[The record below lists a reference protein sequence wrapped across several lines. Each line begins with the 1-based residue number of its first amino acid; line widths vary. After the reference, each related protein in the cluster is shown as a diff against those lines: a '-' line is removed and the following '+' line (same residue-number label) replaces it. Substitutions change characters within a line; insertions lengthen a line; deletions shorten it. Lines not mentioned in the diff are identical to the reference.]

1 MFYQNKFTANTQ
13 LKISPFFER
22 TSKLN
27 ESQEWRR
34 WSGYLAATSYEL
46 THENEYFAIRTKAA
60 LLDISPLKKYII
72 EGPDAQIL
80 LDRLVTRNIA
90 ICKVS
95 QVMYTPWCDEHGK
108 VIDDGTVQRLSE
120 NKFRITSA
128 EPNLEW
134 IESNSS
140 GMDVIIKDDSYSTA
154 ALALQGPNSRSIL
167 NAVSSKSLDSL
178 KFFWMMDTTF
188 ENIPVTI
195 SRTGYTGDLGYEI
208 WMDPNDALSV
218 WDLLIDKG
226 KTFGITPTG
235 LHALDIARIEAGLI
249 LLDVDYISTR
259 HALIES
265 RKSSPYELGLG
276 WAVKLKKK
284 NFIGKAPLH
293 KELANGSSWSFVGI
307 EIEWSGFE
315 KHYRAVGLAPGLPS
329 TAWRTSTPLYNNNEQ
344 VGYATSGT
352 WSPLLKRYI
361 ALAHVKSKYA
371 KEGSELMFELKVEHF
386 RKLTKA
392 TVVKTPFFNP
402 ERKRSCPQ
410 YKNMM
415 LLLLA
420 VVTMD

>member
-1 MFYQNKFTANTQ
+1 MFYQNKFSAKTQ
-13 LKISPFFER
+13 LKLSPFFER

-34 WSGYLAATSYEL
+34 WAGYLAATSYEL

-90 ICKVS
+90 ICKVN

-128 EPNLEW
+128 EPNFEW
-134 IESNSS
+134 IESNST
-140 GMDVIIKDDSYSTA
+140 GMNVIIKDDSYSTA
-154 ALALQGPNSRSIL
+154 ALALQGPNSRAIL
-167 NAVSSKSLDSL
+167 NAISSKSLDSL

-284 NFIGKAPLH
+284 KFIGKAPLH
-293 KELANGSSWSFVGI
+293 KELDNGSSWSFVGI

-344 VGYATSGT
+344 VGYASSGT

-361 ALAHVKSKYA
+361 ALAHVKSKHA
-371 KEGSELMFELKVEHF
+371 REGSELMFELKVEHF

-392 TVVKTPFFNP
+392 IVVKTPFFDP

-410 YKNMM
+410 
-415 LLLLA
+415 
-420 VVTMD
+420 

>member
-13 LKISPFFER
+13 LKLSPFFER

-34 WSGYLAATSYEL
+34 WAGYLAATSYEL

-60 LLDISPLKKYII
+60 LLDISPLKKYIV
-72 EGPDAQIL
+72 EGPDAQNL

-90 ICKVS
+90 ICKVG
-95 QVMYTPWCDEHGK
+95 QVMYTPWCDEEGK

-134 IESNSS
+134 IESNSN
-140 GMDVIIKDDSYSTA
+140 GMDVMIKDDSYSTA
-154 ALALQGPNSRSIL
+154 ALALQGPNSRAIL

-178 KFFWMMDTTF
+178 KFFWMMETTF
-188 ENIPVTI
+188 EDIPVTI

-218 WDLLIDKG
+218 WDLLMNKG

-235 LHALDIARIEAGLI
+235 LHALDIARVEAGLI

-284 NFIGKAPLH
+284 NFIGKTRLL
-293 KELANGSSWSFVGI
+293 EEFENSSEWSFVGI
-307 EIEWSGFE
+307 EIEWTEFE
-315 KHYRAVGLAPGLPS
+315 KHYRAAGLAPGLPS

-392 TVVKTPFFNP
+392 TVVKTPFYDP

-410 YKNMM
+410 
-415 LLLLA
+415 
-420 VVTMD
+420 

>member
-1 MFYQNKFTANTQ
+1 MIYENRFTANTQ
-13 LKISPFFER
+13 LKVSPFFER

-34 WSGYLAATSYEL
+34 WAGYLAATSYEL
-46 THENEYFAIRTKAA
+46 THENEYFAIRTKAG
-60 LLDISPLKKYII
+60 LLDITPLKKYIV
-72 EGPDAQIL
+72 EGPDSQQV
-80 LDRLVTRNIA
+80 LDRLVTRNID
-90 ICKVS
+90 ICKVG
-95 QVMYTPWCDEHGK
+95 QVMYTPWCDENGK

-134 IESNSS
+134 IESNST
-140 GMDVIIKDDSYSTA
+140 GMNVMIKDDSFTTA
-154 ALALQGPNSRSIL
+154 ALALQGPNSRAIL
-167 NAVSSKSLDSL
+167 NSVSSKSLDSL
-178 KFFWMMDTTF
+178 KFFWMMETSF
-188 ENIPVTI
+188 EDIPVTI

-208 WMDPNDALSV
+208 WMNPNDALSV
-218 WDLLIDKG
+218 WDLLMNKG

-276 WAVKLKKK
+276 WAVKLKKR
-284 NFIGKAPLH
+284 NFIGKAPLLE
-293 KELANGSSWSFVGI
+293 ELDNGSGWSFVGI
-307 EIEWSGFE
+307 EIEWPGFE
-315 KHYRAVGLAPGLPS
+315 KHYRDAGLAPGLPS

-392 TVVKTPFFNP
+392 TVVKTPFFDP
-402 ERKRSCPQ
+402 ERKRSCP
-410 YKNMM
+410 K
-415 LLLLA
+415 
-420 VVTMD
+420 

>member
-13 LKISPFFER
+13 LKLSPFFER

-34 WSGYLAATSYEL
+34 WAGYLAATSYEL

-60 LLDISPLKKYII
+60 LLDISPLKKYIV
-72 EGPDAQIL
+72 EGPDAQNL

-90 ICKVS
+90 ICKVG
-95 QVMYTPWCDEHGK
+95 QVMYTPWCDEEGK

-134 IESNSS
+134 IESNSN
-140 GMDVIIKDDSYSTA
+140 GMDVMIKDDSYTTA

-178 KFFWMMDTTF
+178 KFFWMMETTF

-218 WDLLIDKG
+218 WDILMNKG

-235 LHALDIARIEAGLI
+235 LHALDIARVEAGLI

-276 WAVKLKKK
+276 WSVKLKKK
-284 NFIGKAPLH
+284 NFIGKARLL
-293 KELANGSSWSFVGI
+293 EEFENSSEWSFVGI
-307 EIEWSGFE
+307 EIEWTGFK
-315 KHYRAVGLAPGLPS
+315 KHYRAAGLAPGLPS

-392 TVVKTPFFNP
+392 TVVKTPFYDP

-410 YKNMM
+410 
-415 LLLLA
+415 
-420 VVTMD
+420 